1 MRDNCVTVIKLG
13 GSFAGSRYLAGWVE
27 VLANSGG
34 RSVVVPGGGP
44 FANAVRHAQ
53 PKLGFSDAVAHHLAL
68 LAMEQFGQAL
78 ASLSSNFVIV
88 YSAAAIRRA
97 LLAGDVPIW
106 SPTRMVLRR
115 PEIVPSW
122 DVTSDSLA
130 AWLAGHIGAEQIV
143 LVKHGGPFGNPVRAV
158 DLAKRGVVDRAFP
171 RFLAASG
178 ALASIVAAK
187 NYASAGRVIRG
198 RGTLGTSI
206 DLHQPGVKRLLPQLW
221 PKSKSLDGDGR

>member
-158 DLAKRGVVDRAFP
+158 DLAERGVVDRAFP

>member
-1 MRDNCVTVIKLG
+1 
-13 GSFAGSRYLAGWVE
+13 
-27 VLANSGG
+27 
-34 RSVVVPGGGP
+34 
-44 FANAVRHAQ
+44 
-53 PKLGFSDAVAHHLAL
+53 
-68 LAMEQFGQAL
+68 
-78 ASLSSNFVIV
+78 
-88 YSAAAIRRA
+88 
-97 LLAGDVPIW
+97 
-106 SPTRMVLRR
+106 MVLRR

-143 LVKHGGPFGNPVRAV
+143 LVKHGGPFGKPVRAV
-158 DLAKRGVVDRAFP
+158 DLADRGVVDRAFP

-187 NYASAGRVIRG
+187 NYASAARVIRS

-221 PKSKSLDGDGR
+221 PTSKNLDGDGR

>member
-158 DLAKRGVVDRAFP
+158 DLAERGVVDRAFP

-198 RGTLGTSI
+198 RGMLGTSI